1 MHAHILLKLRSYV
14 RLKEIKY
21 FGVQSQFLSVLCFT
35 LGEVMK

>member
-1 MHAHILLKLRSYV
+1 MRAHILLKLRSYV

-21 FGVQSQFLSVLCFT
+21 FSVQSQFLAALCFT